1 MEGQG
6 FPTLAPNSYTMSLCP
21 PIFEPTG
28 AKPNWLVVPKHALFP
43 TWKRMK
49 CIVLNAQDCSV
60 WQKFTGSFVFQ
71 GGYLQSP
78 FPCGGERNVMH
89 CRKDLRFCG
98 QSLPFKP
105 TRKLHHQQNHHRHHY
120 HHHPSLYSNRILK
133 SLLGD
138 VLRSQPHVGKRSG
151 DDQST
156 IQQMTLPPKW
166 HVSGYFF
173 FKKFTYVRFMLGLEG
188 RTVHKSKIFQATWNT
203 CSSCPS
209 TSRDHLHAKHGNFT
223 VPSGTQTCR
232 KLRVI
237 VSDVFSLCFL
247 QKVDDDSLFWGIKI
261 IQIAPMDFHKPW
273 FIRGVL
279 PK

>member
-1 MEGQG
+1 MKKDEVHCVKRSRLLS
-6 FPTLAPNSYTMSLCP
+6 LA
-21 PIFEPTG
+21 
-28 AKPNWLVVPKHALFP
+28 KVH
-43 TWKRMK
+43 WKFWVQR
-49 CIVLNAQDCSV
+49 
-60 WQKFTGSFVFQ
+60 
-71 GGYLQSP
+71 GYLQSP